1 LYAAYLIFLPSAI
14 KALNLISPDDS
25 PGLIRFKA
33 LIAEGKKI
41 KKAAYKKQES
51 KMQRQLTISES
62 DKK

>member
-1 LYAAYLIFLPSAI
+1 MKREDLLD
-14 KALNLISPDDS
+14 NLHPDDS

-33 LIAEGKKI
+33 LISEGKKI